1 MSNPPIPYNQ
11 TGGTASGHKADLM
24 NSGFL
29 HTLQRI
35 ARWMDTYY
43 LDPILGFLLPA
54 GIGDFVSALLAIPFI
69 VFSLFVAKS
78 IPLTLAIINHTLWDI
93 FIGLIPFFVGDVLDV
108 FSRPY
113 RRNLQLIEGYLSGDK
128 STIRHIQKHVA
139 ITLFAIFLCCTLIY
153 FMFKAVLWF
162 GEWIVGFWG
171 I

>member
-1 MSNPPIPYNQ
+1 MELKPTLSGKTDLPIDSRFYR
-11 TGGTASGHKADLM
+11 
-24 NSGFL
+24 
-29 HTLQRI
+29 TLQRI

-54 GIGDFVSALLAIPFI
+54 GIGDFVSALMAIPFI

-93 FIGLIPFFVGDVLDV
+93 FIGLIPCFVGDVLDV

-113 RRNLQLIEGYLSGDK
+113 RRNLQLIEGYLAGDK
-128 STIRHIQKHVA
+128 STIRHLQKHVA
-139 ITLFAIFLCCTLIY
+139 ITLFAILLCCILIY

-162 GEWIVGFWG
+162 GNLIAVMFFAQ
-171 I
+171 

>member
-1 MSNPPIPYNQ
+1 MELKPTLSGKTDLPI
-11 TGGTASGHKADLM
+11 
-24 NSGFL
+24 NSRFYR
-29 HTLQRI
+29 TLQRL

-54 GIGDFVSALLAIPFI
+54 GIGEFVSALMALPFI

-128 STIRHIQKHVA
+128 STIRHLQKHVA
-139 ITLFAIFLCCTLIY
+139 ITLFAILLCCTLIY
-153 FMFKAVLWF
+153 FMFKAVIWF
-162 GEWIVGFWG
+162 GNWLWG
-171 I
+171 LF

>member
-1 MSNPPIPYNQ
+1 MELKPTLSGKTDLPIDSHFY
-11 TGGTASGHKADLM
+11 
-24 NSGFL
+24 

-54 GIGDFVSALLAIPFI
+54 GIGDFVSALMAIPFI

-113 RRNLQLIEGYLSGDK
+113 RRNLQLIEGYLAGDK
-128 STIRHIQKHVA
+128 STIRHLQKHVA

-162 GEWIVGFWG
+162 GEWIVGLMG
-171 I
+171 

>member
-1 MSNPPIPYNQ
+1 MELKPTLSGKTDLPIDSRFYR
-11 TGGTASGHKADLM
+11 
-24 NSGFL
+24 
-29 HTLQRI
+29 TLQRI

-43 LDPILGFLLPA
+43 LDPILGLLLPA
-54 GIGDFVSALLAIPFI
+54 GIGDFVSALMALPFI

-78 IPLTLAIINHTLWDI
+78 IPLTLAVINHTLWDI

-162 GEWIVGFWG
+162 GDFFMEILY
-171 I
+171 

>member
-1 MSNPPIPYNQ
+1 MELKPTLSEKTDLPI
-11 TGGTASGHKADLM
+11 
-24 NSGFL
+24 NSRFYR
-29 HTLQRI
+29 TLQRI
-35 ARWMDTYY
+35 TQWMDTYY

-54 GIGDFVSALLAIPFI
+54 GIGDFASAFMALPFI
-69 VFSLFVAKS
+69 FFSLFVAKS

-108 FSRPY
+108 VSRPY

-153 FMFKAVLWF
+153 FMLKAVLWF
-162 GEWIVGFWG
+162 GEWIVGLMG
-171 I
+171 

>member
-1 MSNPPIPYNQ
+1 MELKPTLSGKTDLPIDSRFYR
-11 TGGTASGHKADLM
+11 
-24 NSGFL
+24 
-29 HTLQRI
+29 TLQRI
-35 ARWMDTYY
+35 ARWMDTSY

-54 GIGDFVSALLAIPFI
+54 GIGDFVSALMAIPFI

-113 RRNLQLIEGYLSGDK
+113 RRNLQLIEGYLAGDK
-128 STIRHIQKHVA
+128 STIRHIQKHMA
-139 ITLFAIFLCCTLIY
+139 ITLFAILLCCTLIY

-162 GEWIVGFWG
+162 GDFFMEILY
-171 I
+171 

>member
-1 MSNPPIPYNQ
+1 MELKPTLSGKTDLPIDSRFYR
-11 TGGTASGHKADLM
+11 
-24 NSGFL
+24 
-29 HTLQRI
+29 TLQRI

-54 GIGDFVSALLAIPFI
+54 GIGDFVSALMAIPFI

-113 RRNLQLIEGYLSGDK
+113 RRNLRLIEGYLAGDK
-128 STIRHIQKHVA
+128 STIRHLQKHVA
-139 ITLFAIFLCCTLIY
+139 ITLFAILLCCILIY
-153 FMFKAVLWF
+153 FMLKAVLWF
-162 GEWIVGFWG
+162 GEWIVGLMS
-171 I
+171 

>member
-1 MSNPPIPYNQ
+1 MELKPTISGKTDLPIDSRFYR
-11 TGGTASGHKADLM
+11 
-24 NSGFL
+24 
-29 HTLQRI
+29 TLQRI

-54 GIGDFVSALLAIPFI
+54 GIGDFVSALMALPFI
-69 VFSLFVAKS
+69 VFSIFVAKS
-78 IPLTLAIINHTLWDI
+78 IPLTLAIINLTLWDI

-108 FSRPY
+108 VSRPY
-113 RRNLQLIEGYLSGDK
+113 RRNLQLIEGYLAGDK
-128 STIRHIQKHVA
+128 STIRHLQKHVA
-139 ITLFAIFLCCTLIY
+139 ITLFAILLCCTLIY

>member
-1 MSNPPIPYNQ
+1 MELKPTLSGKTDLPIDSRFYR
-11 TGGTASGHKADLM
+11 
-24 NSGFL
+24 
-29 HTLQRI
+29 TLQRI

-54 GIGDFVSALLAIPFI
+54 GLGDFASALMALPFI

-113 RRNLQLIEGYLSGDK
+113 RRNLQLIEGYLAGDK
-128 STIRHIQKHVA
+128 STIRHLQKHVA
-139 ITLFAIFLCCTLIY
+139 ITLFAILLCCTLIY
-153 FMFKAVLWF
+153 FMLKAVLWF
-162 GEWIVGFWG
+162 GNLIAVMFFAQ
-171 I
+171 

>member
-1 MSNPPIPYNQ
+1 MELKPTLSGKTDLPIDSRFYR
-11 TGGTASGHKADLM
+11 
-24 NSGFL
+24 
-29 HTLQRI
+29 TLQRI

-54 GIGDFVSALLAIPFI
+54 GIGDFVSALMAIPFI

-93 FIGLIPFFVGDVLDV
+93 LIGLIPFFVGDVLDV

-113 RRNLQLIEGYLSGDK
+113 RRNLQLIEGYLAGDK
-128 STIRHIQKHVA
+128 STIRHLQKHVA
-139 ITLFAIFLCCTLIY
+139 ITLFAILLCCILIY

-162 GEWIVGFWG
+162 GNLIAVMFFAQ
-171 I
+171 

>member
-1 MSNPPIPYNQ
+1 MELKPTLSGKTDLPIDSRFYR
-11 TGGTASGHKADLM
+11 
-24 NSGFL
+24 
-29 HTLQRI
+29 TLQRI

-54 GIGDFVSALLAIPFI
+54 GIGDFVSALMALPFI

-128 STIRHIQKHVA
+128 STIRHLQKHVA
-139 ITLFAIFLCCTLIY
+139 ITLFAILLCCTLIY
-153 FMFKAVLWF
+153 FMLKAVLWF
-162 GEWIVGFWG
+162 GEWVVGFWG

>member
-1 MSNPPIPYNQ
+1 MELKPTLSGKTDLPIDSRFY
-11 TGGTASGHKADLM
+11 
-24 NSGFL
+24 

-35 ARWMDTYY
+35 VRWMDTYY

-54 GIGDFVSALLAIPFI
+54 GIGDFVSALMAIPFI

-108 FSRPY
+108 VSRPY
-113 RRNLQLIEGYLSGDK
+113 RRNLQLIEGYLAGDK
-128 STIRHIQKHVA
+128 STIRHLQKHVA
-139 ITLFAIFLCCTLIY
+139 ITLFAILLCCILIY

-162 GEWIVGFWG
+162 GKLIAVMFFAQ
-171 I
+171 

>member
-1 MSNPPIPYNQ
+1 MELKPTISGKMDLPIDSRFYR
-11 TGGTASGHKADLM
+11 
-24 NSGFL
+24 
-29 HTLQRI
+29 TLQRI

-54 GIGDFVSALLAIPFI
+54 GLGDFVSALMAIPFI

-108 FSRPY
+108 VSRPY
-113 RRNLQLIEGYLSGDK
+113 RRNLQLIEGYLAGDK
-128 STIRHIQKHVA
+128 STIRHLQKHVA
-139 ITLFAIFLCCTLIY
+139 FTVFAILLCCTLIY
-153 FMFKAVLWF
+153 FMLKVVLWF